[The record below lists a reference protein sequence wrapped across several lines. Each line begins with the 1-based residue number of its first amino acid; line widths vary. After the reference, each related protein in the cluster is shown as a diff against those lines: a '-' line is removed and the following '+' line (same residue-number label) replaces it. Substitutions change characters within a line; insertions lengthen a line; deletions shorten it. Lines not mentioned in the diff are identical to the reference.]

1 MGQINS
7 ATIERVYPDILRIL
21 ISEHKPFMRTAVKID
36 YQVRLYA
43 MSPDGVF
50 FQPVCIPDEVL
61 QSMPFLEGYVPVFED
76 NEPMRY
82 KNAARINEFLK
93 LAKRALPEEVQNW
106 RAINV
111 SEIDSLTL
119 PLITVSRID
128 GGTIIFAPKE
138 LEKQLDR
145 LEYILRYAKEKP
157 LNKIERIDLSLKER
171 ADVKIAD

>member
-1 MGQINS
+1 
-7 ATIERVYPDILRIL
+7 
-21 ISEHKPFMRTAVKID
+21 MR
-36 YQVRLYA
+36 
-43 MSPDGVF
+43 
-50 FQPVCIPDEVL
+50 
-61 QSMPFLEGYVPVFED
+61 
-76 NEPMRY
+76 N
-82 KNAARINEFLK
+82 KNAALIKEFLK
-93 LAKRALPEEVQNW
+93 LAKHALPEEVQNW